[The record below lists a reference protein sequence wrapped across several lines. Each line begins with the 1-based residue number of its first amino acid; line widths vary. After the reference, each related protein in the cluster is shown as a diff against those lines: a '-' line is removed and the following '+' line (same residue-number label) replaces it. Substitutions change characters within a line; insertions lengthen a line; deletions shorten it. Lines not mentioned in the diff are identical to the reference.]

1 MAPPEQ
7 NRRQRDFRR
16 HPAATYRPPAYFRN
30 LKTTLWSVIAFAA
43 AAILYV
49 VFWFV
54 IAFGLRNGA
63 VEWAETRRQ
72 EGYTVNYSGLLLNG
86 FPFLMRLT
94 LSDPGLGY
102 PASDV
107 PWAWQSEGLTV
118 EMRPWNPWRLTIMP
132 TGALTL
138 GLTIGGEP
146 VTYVGLADEIAIGL
160 GLAGGW
166 PKSGE
171 LTVSG
176 LNLSLTDENG
186 DSGESIAVKTMRLQ
200 ALHDTADDADHRTV
214 TFDLHLQAEGLETP
228 AGIFLPLGNRVDN
241 LVLDASVLGAIPAGR
256 LPESLAAWRDRGG
269 TVEVPRLE
277 FIYGPLIARAEG
289 TLALDGDMQP
299 IGAFTAKLQGFFE
312 IIDALRKQG
321 LIRSV
326 DAITAKVV
334 LGALARR
341 PKDGGP
347 ASLNLAI
354 TLQNRKVF
362 AGPVSLLKLPAI
374 HWNELFPTES
384 LSE

>member
-1 MAPPEQ
+1 MAPPEK

-30 LKTTLWSVIAFAA
+30 LKTTLWSVIAFAV

-54 IAFGLRNGA
+54 IAFGLRDGA

-72 EGYTVNYSGLLLNG
+72 EGYTVNYSGLLLDG

-176 LNLSLTDENG
+176 LNLSLADENG

-200 ALHDTADDADHRTV
+200 ALRDAADDADHRTV

-228 AGIFLPLGNRVDN
+228 AGVFLPLGNRVDN
-241 LVLDASVLGAIPAGR
+241 LVLDASVLGAIPAGW

-269 TVEVPRLE
+269 TVEVPRME

-299 IGAFTAKLQGFFE
+299 IGAFTAKFQGFFE
-312 IIDALRKQG
+312 IVDALRKQG

-341 PKDGGP
+341 PRDGGP

-362 AGPVSLLKLPAI
+362 AGPVSLLDLPAI
-374 HWNELFPTES
+374 DWNELFPAE
-384 LSE
+384 

>member
-1 MAPPEQ
+1 MAPPEK

-30 LKTTLWSVIAFAA
+30 LKTTLWSVIAFAV

-72 EGYTVNYSGLLLNG
+72 EGYTVNYSGLLLDG

-107 PWAWQSEGLTV
+107 PWAWQSEGLAV

-176 LNLSLTDENG
+176 LNLSLADENG

-200 ALHDTADDADHRTV
+200 ALRDAADDADHRTV

-228 AGIFLPLGNRVDN
+228 AGVFLPLGNRVDN
-241 LVLDASVLGAIPAGR
+241 LVLDASVLGAIPAGW

-299 IGAFTAKLQGFFE
+299 IGAFTAKFQGFFE
-312 IIDALRKQG
+312 IVDALRKQG

-341 PKDGGP
+341 PRDGGP

-362 AGPVSLLKLPAI
+362 AGPVSLLDLPAI
-374 HWNELFPTES
+374 DWNELFPAE
-384 LSE
+384 

>member
-1 MAPPEQ
+1 MAPPEK

-30 LKTTLWSVIAFAA
+30 LKTTLWSVIALAA

-54 IAFGLRNGA
+54 IAFGLRNEA
-63 VEWAETRRQ
+63 VVWAETRRQ
-72 EGYTVNYSGLLLNG
+72 EGYTVNYSGLLLSG

-94 LSDPGLGY
+94 LSDPVLGY
-102 PASDV
+102 PASGI

-118 EMRPWNPWRLTIMP
+118 EMRPWNPWRMTIMP

-160 GLAGGW
+160 GLAGGL

-176 LNLSLTDENG
+176 LNLSLADENG

-200 ALHDTADDADHRTV
+200 ALHDTTDDADHRTV

-299 IGAFTAKLQGFFE
+299 IGAFTAKFQGFFE

-374 HWNELFPTES
+374 DWNELFPAE
-384 LSE
+384 